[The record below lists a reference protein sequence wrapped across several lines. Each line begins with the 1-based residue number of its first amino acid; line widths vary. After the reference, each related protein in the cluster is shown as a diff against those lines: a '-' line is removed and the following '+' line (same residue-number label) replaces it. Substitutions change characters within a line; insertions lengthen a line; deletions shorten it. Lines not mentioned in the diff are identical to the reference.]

1 MLSENKTCRSAANL
15 CAANLRF
22 QTRLP
27 NGESL
32 RGKMNKKSILIKS
45 FVVLVCLVSLSL
57 SAAAQRR
64 KTPVRR
70 TTPKATPT
78 SAVSTPSNMLEIKT
92 GAEKV
97 SVQIKNVTKFI
108 YVLGGVAKGIEDI
121 DKEAR
126 SGKISRAVVDK
137 NSQYKQNV
145 IQSIRN
151 LRAGLAA
158 LEVEFRTKPALR
170 NYLANIQGIS
180 DMSGVAEDQAVGGQ
194 FTESG
199 RTLLAVVEKLSDT
212 LAALP

>member
-1 MLSENKTCRSAANL
+1 
-15 CAANLRF
+15 
-22 QTRLP
+22 
-27 NGESL
+27 
-32 RGKMNKKSILIKS
+32 MNKKSILIKS
-45 FVVLVCLVSLSL
+45 FVVLVCLISLSL

-64 KTPVRR
+64 KKPVRK
-70 TTPKATPT
+70 TTPKVTAT
-78 SAVSTPSNMLEIKT
+78 SVSTATNMLEIKT

-97 SVQIKNVTKFI
+97 STQIKNVTKFI

-151 LRAGLAA
+151 LRSGLAA
-158 LEVEFRTKPALR
+158 LEVEFRTKPGLR